1 MHLDILVNG
10 LTLAIIL
17 LGVIFSITKL
27 NRRNYKKNGLLAKK
41 LILSIIWIGFILS
54 IVSTVVFY
62 QDIKNAHDI
71 DDATEGAV
79 SNFLKGVNPYKE
91 NVVPRFSEKY
101 HGDNTPMVNST
112 YNYLPLSLLFYS
124 IPYYIFHEYLGTLWY
139 PMVNLILGFAVF
151 LMASYTFPA
160 ISKKIFLPII
170 GMISLFFIFDN
181 VMLALLFLSIAFYY
195 LIKSR
200 EKYRYFFV
208 LLFLFLTVSVKFTGL
223 IILSVFLLYLIQK
236 YRFRNGNINAQIALF
251 IILSSLLT
259 IILIFPFGLH
269 NVLYSTIFYFSSIS
283 IRSQSSVYGG
293 TLLTCICN
301 SQCFSFASTLL
312 IIILVAS
319 SIFIKPLYARLF
331 FPESLLPFFTIQA
344 SHALLMVP
352 IYSLM
357 VMVILKIF
365 PEFELSE
372 ESFKL

>member
-79 SNFLKGVNPYKE
+79 SNFLKGINPYKE

-101 HGDNTPMVNST
+101 HGDNTPMINST

-124 IPYYIFHEYLGTLWY
+124 IPYYIFYEYLGTLWY
-139 PMVNLILGFAVF
+139 PIVNLILGFAVF
-151 LMASYTFPA
+151 LMVSYTFPA

-301 SQCFSFASTLL
+301 SQFFSFVSTLL
-312 IIILVAS
+312 IIILVAL